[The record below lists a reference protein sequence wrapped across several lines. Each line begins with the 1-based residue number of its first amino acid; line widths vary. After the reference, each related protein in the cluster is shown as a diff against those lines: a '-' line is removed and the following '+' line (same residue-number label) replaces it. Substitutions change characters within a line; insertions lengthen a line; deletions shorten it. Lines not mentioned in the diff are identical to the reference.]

1 MCVQGKDG
9 RQEWAMGAQV
19 KIEVPFE
26 VEVVN
31 DAVIAEAEEEAATE
45 EEMGQAK
52 IEEPF
57 EVEVVNHTVIAEEEA
72 AVATGEGE
80 AEQVEKEKEEKG
92 AGEQEEEEEE
102 AEAQE
107 EERLTKEEKGRD
119 EQEVEERVTNGHR
132 VSLTTDHAK
141 MGTVEEEHED
151 PDLYKVRWDDGTLSD
166 VLFPEDVKRV
176 KKVKLEMGAVGTVV
190 EWVSGGRVRV
200 DFGGKVGRVVVSRVH
215 LDDQS
220 CPTDSP
226 VQVTVRK
233 ARLIRIEV
241 AVLILYTGPMFLV
254 SYPPPSAL

>member
-1 MCVQGKDG
+1 
-9 RQEWAMGAQV
+9 MGAQV

-31 DAVIAEAEEEAATE
+31 DAVIAEVEEEAATE

-72 AVATGEGE
+72 AVATGEG
-80 AEQVEKEKEEKG
+80 
-92 AGEQEEEEEE
+92 EEEEE